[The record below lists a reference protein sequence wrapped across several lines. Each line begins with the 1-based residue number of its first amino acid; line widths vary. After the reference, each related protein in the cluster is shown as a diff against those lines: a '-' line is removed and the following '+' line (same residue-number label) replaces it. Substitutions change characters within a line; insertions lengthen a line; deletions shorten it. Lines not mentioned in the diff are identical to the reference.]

1 MRFIFTSD
9 VQIGT
14 FGSQANGTE
23 SYSCEPAIT
32 IPSGSE
38 KIERETLTSISNT
51 FPEGTE
57 ISPAGKF
64 TVS

>member
-9 VQIGT
+9 IQIGT

-23 SYSCEPAIT
+23 SYSCEPGHHDPQRQWKYWKRNIN
-32 IPSGSE
+32 IYQQY
-38 KIERETLTSISNT
+38 

-64 TVS
+64 IVS

>member
-1 MRFIFTSD
+1 MYRSGRLGRKQTALSLILA
-9 VQIGT
+9 I
-14 FGSQANGTE
+14 
-23 SYSCEPAIT
+23 PAIT

-38 KIERETLTSISNT
+38 KIERETVTSISNT

-64 TVS
+64 IVS